1 MADHNSFVNSGGD
14 RGSQSDYYNQ
24 ILPPLIL
31 TDDVQKKYSSFI
43 KPDPLHIVKLGVMN
57 DLISSLQ
64 TQGSIRQLF
73 RVHSVENILITLLE
87 Y

>member
-64 TQGSIRQLF
+64 KAFLPLGDPIGQWLQERGHLCAR
-73 RVHSVENILITLLE
+73 
-87 Y
+87 